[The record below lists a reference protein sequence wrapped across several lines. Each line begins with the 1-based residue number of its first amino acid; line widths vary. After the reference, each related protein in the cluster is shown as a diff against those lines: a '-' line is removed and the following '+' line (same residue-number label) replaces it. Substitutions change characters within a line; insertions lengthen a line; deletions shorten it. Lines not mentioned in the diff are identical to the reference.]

1 MFYNKKKKVIAAY
14 LKQQESTIIQCML
27 YLYLYNIKVLSH
39 NFNNSA
45 LVWFKQKIDKL
56 FRITVVIF

>member
-1 MFYNKKKKVIAAY
+1 
-14 LKQQESTIIQCML
+14 ML
-27 YLYLYNIKVLSH
+27 YLYLYNIKVVLQ

-56 FRITVVIF
+56 FRIMVVIF